1 MKSAALEYE
10 RPTSV
15 SQALALKRQWG
26 DRASYLAGG
35 QSLMPAINMRLN
47 AAACLIDL
55 NRVESMRGIAL
66 EGDHLTI
73 GAMTTHATIL
83 ASDLVREHVPV
94 LIEAGRHLA
103 HTAIRNRGTIGGS
116 LALFD
121 AAAEW
126 PAACI
131 LVDAQIRVEGPDGVR
146 HHPAESF
153 VQGLF
158 NRSLGEDELITAI
171 LLPKQRPTD
180 RSVVLELAR
189 RQGDFA
195 SAALMA
201 TISTTAGKP
210 TGLRMVFFGISD
222 LPRRFQALESQ
233 LLAAI
238 QAGGLAA
245 VADLTRT
252 ALINENVVAD
262 LYHSVEMKRHL
273 CGVLASR
280 ALRQLLEP
288 ETSA

>member
-15 SQALALKRQWG
+15 EQALALKRHWG

-55 NRVESMRGIAL
+55 NRIESMRGITL
-66 EGDHLTI
+66 EGDHLVI
-73 GAMTTHATIL
+73 GAMTTHAAIL
-83 ASDLVREHVPV
+83 TSELVREHVPV
-94 LIEAGRHLA
+94 LIQAGRYLA

-131 LVDAQIRVEGPDGVR
+131 LLNAQIRVEGPDGLR

-171 LLPKQRPTD
+171 LIPKQRSTD

-201 TISTTAGKP
+201 TVRVTAGKP
-210 TGLRMVFFGISD
+210 TELRMVFFGVSD
-222 LPRRFQALESQ
+222 LPRRFETLESQ
-233 LLAAI
+233 LLEAI
-238 QAGGLAA
+238 QAGHLTD

-252 ALINENVVAD
+252 ALLRENVVAD

-280 ALRQLLEP
+280 ALRQLLAP
-288 ETSA
+288 ETSE

>member
-1 MKSAALEYE
+1 
-10 RPTSV
+10 
-15 SQALALKRQWG
+15 
-26 DRASYLAGG
+26 
-35 QSLMPAINMRLN
+35 MPAINMRLN

-55 NRVESMRGIAL
+55 NRIESMRGITL
-66 EGDHLTI
+66 EGDHLVI
-73 GAMTTHATIL
+73 GAMTTHAAIL
-83 ASDLVREHVPV
+83 ASELVREHVPV
-94 LIEAGRHLA
+94 LIHAGRHLA
-103 HTAIRNRGTIGGS
+103 HTAIRNRGTMGGS

-153 VQGLF
+153 VRGLF

-171 LLPKQRPTD
+171 LLPKQCPTD

-201 TISTTAGKP
+201 TVRSTAGKP
-210 TGLRMVFFGISD
+210 TGLRMVFFGVSD
-222 LPRRFQALESQ
+222 LPRRFETLESQ
-233 LLAAI
+233 LLEAI
-238 QAGGLAA
+238 QTG
-245 VADLTRT
+245 DLTEVAALTT
-252 ALINENVVAD
+252 AALLRENVVAD

-273 CGVLASR
+273 CGVLAGR
-280 ALRQLLEP
+280 ALRQLLVP
-288 ETSA
+288 ETSE